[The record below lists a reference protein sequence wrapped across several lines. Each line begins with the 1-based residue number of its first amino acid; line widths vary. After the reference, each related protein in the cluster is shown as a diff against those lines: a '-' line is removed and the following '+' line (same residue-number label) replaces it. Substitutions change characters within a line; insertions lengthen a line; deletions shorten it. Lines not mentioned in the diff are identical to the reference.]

1 MVKNFPVEIKD
12 GYVLEITNKN
22 RMNAGETVFVG
33 VFHNYNDELCVSGED
48 DWFPLECFNENL
60 CYHGIEVIKV
70 YGRSWSNRTAYDVTN
85 SKFVTDFRDVLWER
99 EEKKSSDPVSE
110 FSKEAKEAVDFAAK
124 CCEMTDKLI
133 KEFGGKISKAE
144 AVGIVTVATM
154 DECISKQISPAQ
166 IDFDALFTQVVEEL
180 KEIDEIN
187 GMED

>member
-1 MVKNFPVEIKD
+1 MAKNFPVEIKD
-12 GYVLEITNKN
+12 GYVLEIADKN
-22 RMNAGETVFVG
+22 RYADKTVFVG
-33 VFHNYNDELCVSGED
+33 VFHNDNDELCISGENY
-48 DWFPLECFNENL
+48 WFPLECFNENL

-110 FSKEAKEAVDFAAK
+110 FSKEAVDFASK

-133 KEFGGKISKAE
+133 KEFGGKISQAE